1 MKTGKTQRK
10 RIAMALRLDRSSS
23 IAAVAALTTL
33 VAPAMAPAQEAD
45 AAREPGDPY
54 VAEVFTD
61 WELRCITAA
70 EEGQAERCEMFQL
83 LLDEQD
89 NPVAVFRVNVPLV
102 PSDSDIVATAVIVTP
117 LETLLTPG
125 IRVRIDD
132 SEPVGIPY
140 TLCEPTG
147 CLARIPLTPENVDA
161 FQAGGEATLEIFALV
176 RSELGEIGGV
186 PVPLT
191 ASLRGFTAAY
201 NALQDRHAAFAELL
215 AEAQAAAE
223 GEAAQSE

>member
-1 MKTGKTQRK
+1 
-10 RIAMALRLDRSSS
+10 
-23 IAAVAALTTL
+23 
-33 VAPAMAPAQEAD
+33 
-45 AAREPGDPY
+45 
-54 VAEVFTD
+54 
-61 WELRCITAA
+61 
-70 EEGQAERCEMFQL
+70 
-83 LLDEQD
+83 
-89 NPVAVFRVNVPLV
+89 
-102 PSDSDIVATAVIVTP
+102 VIVTP
-117 LETLLTPG
+117 IETLLTPG

-201 NALQDRHAAFAELL
+201 NALQDRHTAFAELL

-223 GEAAQSE
+223 GEADRANRIAMAVPPAIGRAVPRRSVPRHTAARSTRTAFSPPKAKALDRTASTFASRASFGTTSSAHSGSGSS